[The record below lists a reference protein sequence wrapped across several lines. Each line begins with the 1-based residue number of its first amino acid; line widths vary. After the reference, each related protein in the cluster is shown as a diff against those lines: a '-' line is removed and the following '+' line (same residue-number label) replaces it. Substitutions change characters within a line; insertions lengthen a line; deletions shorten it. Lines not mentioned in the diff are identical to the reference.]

1 MAGINRNKIL
11 KNIEKALRSGKYL
24 VAIDEYKKLLSANPK
39 DFMVKNRIGEL
50 YEKAGNYKEAFTY
63 YRSIAEHYA
72 KSGFTTKSIAIYVKM
87 YKIDPKN
94 TEVAF
99 TLANLYHKVGYDV
112 EARKIYIDLAEYLNT
127 QKRFGDVLNVYQK
140 LAELDY
146 DNTDILL
153 KLAELYEK
161 QGNNKEAGDIFRKI
175 GDIFR
180 RNKNI
185 DKAIFYYK
193 EGFSKIANLYTLN
206 SLINILKEN
215 DRVSE
220 VIGLLQK
227 VIEEHPEDR
236 SFKKVLAK
244 IYLEK
249 EDYDNAESTLLE
261 IAESGDEIDE
271 ELYETLAKIYVEK
284 GDLTKAFQVIEP
296 VIDQLVEL
304 NKGNKSQELLNIILM
319 KDSSFLPA
327 LWKKANIFKRLEQ
340 KSSYSLTLLSLAEV
354 YKKKEDFDRVRKIYE
369 ELVQLEPSNETYR
382 FELERIDKLE
392 TGEKIVTDSPDEE
405 NIKEEETIVKNINQ
419 FEKIFD
425 GGFKEEAIREVET
438 ISSLYPNNPRIKEKL
453 LDFYLRAEYYEKALR
468 ITKELIDIYEK
479 LGQKDKVDTV
489 VREMVPH
496 FPDDPIIS
504 SYITSSKTEL
514 NIPSADEGISDDSF
528 TDDDKSIAEY
538 ISQIKFFIKENFAED
553 AIKLIEKAM
562 TSYPN
567 NPELVKLQQSA
578 KLLLNTKIVKPDTNE
593 TIETYEEDTAEL
605 YVVDEN
611 QDNELEIESNKD
623 KEDNIEDE
631 MEVEM
636 ELELDDVT
644 VEEDTYDKEK
654 QMIEQELL
662 DEKEEDLAHTE
673 PNKKQK
679 KSNIRDEE
687 LDHIASEIIK
697 SIDNEKPDKKN
708 NKALKNNITQ
718 QEIINFEEEQNI
730 EEDDIILEEENT
742 ETPLDLDE
750 NDDFKN
756 LNLGIS
762 EEGIDEALN
771 LALTETEEEEESNDE
786 TDSGFE
792 SLKLEQEPFENV
804 DDLFEGEEVFDMPE
818 SYYFEVGTIVSQE
831 VKAINDIT
839 NRAKHNVTSTMEK
852 DFDDILDQFKKQ
864 LDVTVKKE
872 DFDTRYNLGIAYYG
886 MGLYD
891 EAINEFLISSKDD
904 KLKFDS
910 FVHLGYSF
918 FKKGLFKEAEEW
930 FNKVLS
936 IEETSEDKIV
946 SIKYELANIYTINGK
961 NNEAIKLY
969 KEILEVDSNYRD
981 VKNRLKKLLY

>member
-1 MAGINRNKIL
+1 MARINRTKIL
-11 KNIEKALRSGKYL
+11 KNIEKALRNGKYQ
-24 VAIDEYKKLLSANPK
+24 VAIDEYKKLLSDNPK
-39 DFMVKNRIGEL
+39 DFMIKNRIGEL

-63 YRSIAEHYA
+63 YRSIGEHYA
-72 KSGFTTKSIAIYVKM
+72 KAGFTTKSIAIYVKM

-99 TLANLYHKVGYDV
+99 TLANLYHKAGYDV
-112 EARKIYIDLAEYLNT
+112 EARKIYIDLAEYLNA

-140 LAELDY
+140 LSELDY

-161 QGNNKEAGDIFRKI
+161 QGNNKEAGEIFRKI

-180 RNKNI
+180 RNKNV

-215 DRVSE
+215 NRVSE
-220 VIGLLQK
+220 VIGLLKK
-227 VIEEHPEDR
+227 VIQEHPEDR

-244 IYLEK
+244 IYLEQ
-249 EDYDNAESTLLE
+249 EDYDDAESTLLE
-261 IAESGDEIDE
+261 IAESGEEIDE

-304 NKGNKSQELLNIILM
+304 NKGNKAQELLNIILM

-354 YKKKEDFDRVRKIYE
+354 YKKKEDFDKVRKIYE

-382 FELERIDKLE
+382 FELERVDKLE
-392 TGEKIVTDSPDEE
+392 KGDNIVTDSPDEE
-405 NIKEEETIVKNINQ
+405 NIKEEETIVRNIDQ

-438 ISSLYPNNPRIKEKL
+438 ISSLYPGNPRIKEKL
-453 LDFYLRAEYYEKALR
+453 LDFYIRAEYFDKALR

-479 LGQKDKVDTV
+479 LGQKGKVETV
-489 VREMVPH
+489 VREIVPY
-496 FPDDPIIS
+496 FPDDPVIS

-514 NIPSADEGISDDSF
+514 NIPSVEDDMSGISF
-528 TDDDKSIAEY
+528 KENVKTLAEY
-538 ISQIKFFIKENFAED
+538 VSQIKFFIDENFIED
-553 AIKLIEKAM
+553 AVKLSEEALN
-562 TSYPN
+562 SYPN
-567 NPELVKLQQSA
+567 NPELLKLQQSA
-578 KLLLNTKIVKPDTNE
+578 KLALNTKIVKPDTYDSNE
-593 TIETYEEDTAEL
+593 TFEGDEDTAEL
-605 YVVDEN
+605 YVIDEE
-611 QDNELEIESNKD
+611 QEGKDEVEQAEDTIEV
-623 KEDNIEDE
+623 EDE

-636 ELELDDVT
+636 ELELEDIS
-644 VEEDTYDKEK
+644 VEKDSDKGLQVQDEL
-654 QMIEQELL
+654 QE
-662 DEKEEDLAHTE
+662 
-673 PNKKQK
+673 
-679 KSNIRDEE
+679 
-687 LDHIASEIIK
+687 
-697 SIDNEKPDKKN
+697 
-708 NKALKNNITQ
+708 
-718 QEIINFEEEQNI
+718 QEIIIDSHDQETEFDNFETEERESVENNQTPVEEKENI
-730 EEDDIILEEENT
+730 IKEELEE
-742 ETPLDLDE
+742 TPFDSDS
-750 NDDFKN
+750 NDFKD

-762 EEGIDEALN
+762 EESLDEVLDI
-771 LALTETEEEEESNDE
+771 ALTESEENGEHTEE
-786 TDSGFE
+786 TDQGFD
-792 SLKLEQEPFENV
+792 SLKLEQEPFENM
-804 DDLFEGEEVFDMPE
+804 DDLFDGEEVFDMPE

-831 VKAINDIT
+831 IKAINDIT
-839 NRAKHNVTSTMEK
+839 NKAKDNVTSTMEK

-864 LDVTVKKE
+864 LDISVKKE

-891 EAINEFLISSKDD
+891 EAINEFLISSKDN
-904 KLKFDS
+904 KLRFDS

-936 IEETSEDKIV
+936 IEESSEDKII

-961 NNEAIKLY
+961 NSEAIKLY